1 MQVLDIHVLVYHD
14 DELGEHH
21 QHHAPDGAHNLF
33 RLARIAFF
41 DGDND
46 DVVEAAFDGHV
57 HINDFGQ
64 NDFNQL
70 QEETFRGLAEIGILH
85 GRFADNGRR
94 VDRMAAV
101 RDGSQVHHGI
111 RLDGGVVAGGGGQG
125 VLGTELT
132 GVGGGL

>member
-1 MQVLDIHVLVYHD
+1 MQVLDIHVLVYHN

-21 QHHAPDGAHNLF
+21 QHHTPDGAHNLF

-57 HINDFGQ
+57 HINDLGQ
-64 NDFNQL
+64 NDFDQL

-101 RDGSQVHHGI
+101 SDGSQVHHRI
-111 RLDGGVVAGGGGQG
+111 WLDGCIVPGVVAKGS
-125 VLGTELT
+125 LGTQLICID
-132 GVGGGL
+132 VAL